1 MGSPIKPTALRLI
14 ESGGKMRGRFVDRAK
29 REPKGIPG
37 LPPPPPHMNA
47 EQRAIWERLVADS
60 PDGLLER
67 ADADV
72 FEGYV
77 VLLQMR
83 NQAVRALNE
92 TTNNQILMRSTERN
106 KAHIVNPFLK
116 EYRRLTE
123 LMRQLQND
131 LGYSPA
137 ARTRIAINRP
147 GEADPLDRF
156 LGEK

>member
-1 MGSPIKPTALRLI
+1 MSTAPKPTALRLI
-14 ESGGKMRGRFVDRAK
+14 ESGGKMRGRFKERAK

-37 LPPPPPHMNA
+37 LPPPPSHLNA
-47 EQRAIWERLVADS
+47 AQKAIWKRLAEDS
-60 PDGLLER
+60 PVGLLEH

-77 VLLQMR
+77 VLLHMR
-83 NQAVRALNE
+83 NQATVALNE
-92 TTNNQILMRSTERN
+92 TTNNQIMTPSSEEHR
-106 KAHIVNPFLK
+106 ADIVNPYLK
-116 EYRRLTE
+116 EYRRLTL

-147 GEADPLDRF
+147 EEVDPLDKF
-156 LGEK
+156 LGGK